1 VVEQTSVGACYNL
14 SRVRRPRSTEPALL
28 AVRRKDVTE
37 ITNMCRY
44 LVSLIIDRLAR
55 HSSTAPTV
63 TPAGTWRAA
72 APLISGGFTGDGDTA
87 RRAHAQIAADDSET
101 ETTTAVKGSHGH
113 NDGRATA
120 HTAGSPTD
128 VQWRTLLTK
137 SVLIAATN
145 VDRSAYTRMSYQTFR
160 QSQNRDGD
168 TYSSVRRKSLYT
180 ICLLRFRNALS
191 PLPLTTA

>member
-87 RRAHAQIAADDSET
+87 RRAHAEIAADDSET
-101 ETTTAVKGSHGH
+101 ENDDSREGKPRSQRRSCHGTH
-113 NDGRATA
+113 CWQSNRRTVA
-120 HTAGSPTD
+120 HT
-128 VQWRTLLTK
+128 VNEI
-137 SVLIAATN
+137 SVNSRYECGQI
-145 VDRSAYTRMSYQTFR
+145 
-160 QSQNRDGD
+160 G
-168 TYSSVRRKSLYT
+168 LYT
-180 ICLLRFRNALS
+180 YVLS
-191 PLPLTTA
+191 DISTVSKQRRRHV